1 MYDLHGMELNFIHKR
16 IIRGIGGFIEGG
28 PVGAARGFV
37 GGGGNGHLARAA
49 RCKIQRMAYNTGT
62 GRCEPQMSI
71 VARDTREACA
81 ARGGSWSTS
90 RAECDRPPGLPP
102 QVERPGALGAIQ
114 RALPGGFS
122 GYVDADAGQAL
133 MGQYG
138 AGLAPNVIATTR
150 RDCSFGGQVRGMI
163 LGSDGLCYNKGQ
175 ISNKE
180 RFWPRG
186 RRPLLSGGEMRA
198 ISIAARAASRVQRT
212 TAKLESI
219 GMLKK
224 KSSGGYLPRK

>member
-1 MYDLHGMELNFIHKR
+1 M
-16 IIRGIGGFIEGG
+16 
-28 PVGAARGFV
+28 
-37 GGGGNGHLARAA
+37 
-49 RCKIQRMAYNTGT
+49 
-62 GRCEPQMSI
+62 
-71 VARDTREACA
+71 
-81 ARGGSWSTS
+81 
-90 RAECDRPPGLPP
+90 
-102 QVERPGALGAIQ
+102 
-114 RALPGGFS
+114 
-122 GYVDADAGQAL
+122 GQAT

-138 AGLAPNVIATTR
+138 AALVPDSVPSIR
-150 RDCSFGGQVRGMI
+150 RDCTFGGTIRGMI

-224 KSSGGYLPRK
+224 KSSGGYLPRKNG